1 MGAFLIVVALVVGF
15 CFSLFGLPWGFL
27 RNLPRGYR
35 EVNRRHTNIAIIL
48 DVFIKHNFASMLD
61 DLLVKDGLYSFS
73 KHLTSTIS
81 EDLGSF
87 SQLLALNNRGEW
99 LVQRLHYLDP
109 WHVEKAMGLDV
120 PKVGL
125 VWWRQAL
132 RFAAMLLLFAAMMC
146 IITLICISV
155 YLLINKLF
163 L

>member
-87 SQLLALNNRGEW
+87 SQLMVLNNRGEW
-99 LVQRLHYLDP
+99 LIQRLHYLDP
-109 WHVEKAMGLDV
+109 WHVEKAMGLET
-120 PKVGL
+120 PKVKL

-132 RFAAMLLLFAAMMC
+132 RFAAILILFA
-146 IITLICISV
+146 ITLLVLSFILISI
-155 YLLINKLF
+155 YILINRVL
-163 L
+163 